1 MDLNTF
7 WFALIAVLFAAF
19 FFLEGFD
26 YGIGILLPFVS
37 KRDSDR
43 RLVISSIGNVWD
55 GNEVWMIGAGGA
67 IFAAFPVWY
76 ATMFSGFYFA
86 LILILLGLG
95 LRGVSMEFRS
105 KSKFRRW
112 RTFWDVSLFLS
123 SSSLAILWGVF
134 IGNLIRGVPIAEG
147 IYVGSFW
154 ELLNV
159 YSLVA
164 GVLFLLIFAFHGA
177 SYLRIKIDK
186 SSEAWQCVSELI
198 SQLHRVASIVFLF
211 FVLITIYEANLLKD
225 LRSFSMFAAGFTLF
239 VLAGV
244 GIKKREKV
252 TFALC
257 ALSIIVTTLA
267 VFVHN
272 YPRVL
277 ISTLSS
283 EWSLTIYNASSS
295 HYSLK
300 IMMIVALIFVPIII
314 IYQALTY
321 WLFRKRITVKDLKY

>member
-7 WFALIAVLFAAF
+7 WFALIAVFFAGF

-26 YGIGILLPFVS
+26 YGVGILLPFVS

-67 IFAAFPVWY
+67 IFAAFPLWY

-86 LILILLGLG
+86 LLLILIALG

-112 RTFWDVSLFLS
+112 RSFWDICLFMG
-123 SSSLAILWGVF
+123 SSLLALLWGVF
-134 IGNLIRGVPIAEG
+134 VGNLIRGVPIAEG
-147 IYVGSFW
+147 VYLGSFW
-154 ELLNV
+154 GLLNV

-164 GVLFLLIFAFHGA
+164 GVLFILMFAFHGA
-177 SYLRIKIDK
+177 SYMRIKIDK
-186 SSEAWQCVSELI
+186 NSDVWYSVNKI
-198 SQLHRVASIVFLF
+198 IPQLHRIASIVFLF
-211 FVLITIYEANLLKD
+211 FILITIYEAKLVNSP
-225 LRSFSMFAAGFTLF
+225 RAFTMFAIGFALF

-244 GIKKREKV
+244 GCQKRNKT
-252 TFALC
+252 TFILC
-257 ALSIIVTTLA
+257 ALSIIMTTLA
-267 VFVHN
+267 VFVYS

-277 ISTLSS
+277 ISTLHS

-295 HYSLK
+295 QYSLK
-300 IMMIVALIFVPIII
+300 IMMIVALIFVPLVI
-314 IYQALTY
+314 IYQALAY
-321 WLFRKRITVKDLKY
+321 WLFRKRITIKDLKY

>member
-7 WFALIAVLFAAF
+7 WFALIAVLFAGF

-26 YGIGILLPFVS
+26 YGIGILLPFIS

-43 RLVISSIGNVWD
+43 RLVINSIGSVWD

-67 IFAAFPVWY
+67 IFAAFPIWY
-76 ATMFSGFYFA
+76 GTMFSGFYFA
-86 LILILLGLG
+86 LVLILLGLG
-95 LRGVSMEFRS
+95 LRGVSIEFRS
-105 KSKFRRW
+105 KSKYRRW
-112 RTFWDVSLFLS
+112 RTFWDISLFLS
-123 SSSLAILWGVF
+123 SSLLAILWGVF
-134 IGNLIRGVPIAEG
+134 VGNLIRGVPIAEG

-154 ELLNV
+154 DLLNV

-177 SYLRIKIDK
+177 AYLRIKIDK
-186 SSEAWQCVSELI
+186 TSDVWYCVNKLI
-198 SQLHRVASIVFLF
+198 PQLHRVASIVFLF
-211 FVLITIYEANLLKD
+211 FVLITIYEANLLHD
-225 LRSFSMFAAGFTLF
+225 SRGFSMFAVGFALF

-244 GIKKREKV
+244 GCQKRNKI
-252 TFALC
+252 TFLLC

-267 VFVHN
+267 VFVHS

-283 EWSLTIYNASSS
+283 EWSLTVYNASSS
-295 HYSLK
+295 QYSLK
-300 IMMIVALIFVPIII
+300 IMMIVALIFVPLIIL
-314 IYQALTY
+314 YQALSY